1 MGAEHDAARN
11 RNSLP
16 RLTLSVRSQNGYAI
30 AEVGGDL
37 DIACA
42 PALREQLLGVLG
54 PHASRIVVDLSGVTF
69 CDASGLAVL
78 TGARRRAER
87 HGRAENARSR
97 TSWRSTRQYGLV
109 VAWFPNYSFSCA
121 VTCRGVRG

>member
-78 TGARRRAER
+78 PFQRHAER
-87 HGRAENARSR
+87 QGRAENARSR
-97 TSWRSTRQYGLV
+97 ASWRSTRQYGLV
-109 VAWFPNYSFSCA
+109 VAWFPNYLFSCA
-121 VTCRGVRG
+121 VTCRSVRG